1 MESAIKPRPS
11 ARSTTPE
18 LQVFKWSLMAS
29 TTLWAIVYK
38 LSEAGLKVPDFVYVN
53 F

>member
-1 MESAIKPRPS
+1 MTLK
-11 ARSTTPE
+11 
-18 LQVFKWSLMAS
+18 FKDSSLLLTLRLSLMLGAIF
-29 TTLWAIVYK
+29 WVIVYK